1 MHLVVSTEEPNT
13 QTAEEMCPTLC
24 APLESSKKD
33 IRDPDDRERKQ
44 ALVERGCRLIK
55 SKQQTVS
62 RQNFTLTLSH
72 GLQCQGGHGHKRGLP
87 ISGSG
92 RKTCQTD

>member
-55 SKQQTVS
+55 SKQQNGKQTKLYFDTLPRSAMS
-62 RQNFTLTLSH
+62 RRSLSQA
-72 GLQCQGGHGHKRGLP
+72 GFPDLGQWQENM
-87 ISGSG
+87 S
-92 RKTCQTD
+92 D